1 MAEFSYIARNSD
13 GVRIEDSITA
23 SSLKDATE
31 LLLADN
37 LSIVKM
43 NNDIYVHSRRI
54 IGNSA
59 CNRSLK
65 ETTSRT
71 CGTC

>member
-37 LSIVKM
+37 LSIVKISIIFLVVFSLFPSHP
-43 NNDIYVHSRRI
+43 NNV
-54 IGNSA
+54 
-59 CNRSLK
+59 
-65 ETTSRT
+65 
-71 CGTC
+71 